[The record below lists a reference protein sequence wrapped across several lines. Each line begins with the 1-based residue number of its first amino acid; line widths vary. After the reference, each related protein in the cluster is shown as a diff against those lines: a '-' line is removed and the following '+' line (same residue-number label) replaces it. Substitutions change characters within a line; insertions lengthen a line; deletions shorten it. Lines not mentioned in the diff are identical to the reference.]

1 MAVANGVVPSPPPP
15 PPPASRNIAA
25 SLARRHLVRAAADAA
40 TGAAACLFFAGLWF
54 VGVGAALSVVGRR
67 ACGEGSP
74 LVAAASRVIHI
85 AAVTEC
91 LAGPVGLVLLVT
103 RIALSTTE
111 AEEGD
116 LEQVTTE
123 KSLAELLNDTIMRV
137 VIAAFAFLILVVIGE
152 LLRGLPPVKGSRRE
166 RVGSAISDVGAVGA
180 EALFCFIIV
189 PISALRIWRSWRM
202 RLWL

>member
-54 VGVGAALSVVGRR
+54 VGAGAALSVVGRR

-111 AEEGD
+111 AEEVQGD

-123 KSLAELLNDTIMRV
+123 KSLAKLLNDTIMRV

-152 LLRGLPPVKGSRRE
+152 LLRGLPPVKGFE
-166 RVGSAISDVGAVGA
+166 DLEVMEDAPVAVLGFLTYWSGGDQVSFA
-180 EALFCFIIV
+180 AKLAHESLK
-189 PISALRIWRSWRM
+189 
-202 RLWL
+202 